1 MPLPTNYSRPSL
13 PYAPLQSLPN
23 DRRFVNLTTLQQPPT
38 AEMFDAELNAI
49 LDKIN
54 TLAAAINVTVAGNI
68 PGSDN
73 PDNAGKF
80 LVTDGAGNLSFIL
93 VGSDNITLNAIAT
106 ALLQNQAVTQEKI
119 GDGAVGADQ
128 LADGGVLTAK
138 LADLA
143 VSNAKLQPVPLSKT
157 RASGT
162 PCIVVGQTGGSHYGE
177 ATLNLN
183 PFGIVTMGTDGK
195 MNVYN
200 LSSVWYYSN
209 VTYDGS
215 KLTNQSVTLGKI
227 TVGVNNAGV
236 VGSGD
241 GTTAASFI
249 NADNQ
254 IYGVLSGGGGN
265 NVSFRKIAQVLNN
278 DNANVG
284 AINGAILQVGSVDFG
299 AINPAKNPLGNVKF
313 FDAGYQSNNQNH
325 DFYLFK
331 SFTGVW
337 NGTGI
342 YDFTIVG
349 NYRTGYF
356 MVSVAFANVPYRYF
370 ITQTTTYSFRL
381 SVVNNNGNP
390 ADAAFSIMIWGVE

>member
-1 MPLPTNYSRPSL
+1 MPLPTNYSRPTL
-13 PYAPLQSLPN
+13 PYEPLQSLPN

-54 TLAAAINVTVAGNI
+54 TLAAAINATVAGNI

-93 VGSDNITLNAIAT
+93 AGSDNIALNSIAT
-106 ALLQNQAVTQEKI
+106 ALLQNQAVTQDKI
-119 GDGAVGADQ
+119 GDGAVGSDQ
-128 LADGGVLTAK
+128 LADGSVITAK
-138 LADLA
+138 LADLS

-157 RASGT
+157 RSSGT

-200 LSSVWYYSN
+200 LASVWYYSN
-209 VTYDGS
+209 VTYEGS
-215 KLTNQSVTLGKI
+215 KLTDQSVTLSKI

-236 VGSGD
+236 VGSGN

-249 NADNQ
+249 NTDNQ

-284 AINGAILQVGSVDFG
+284 VINGNILQAGSVDFG
-299 AINPAKNPLGNVKF
+299 AINPANNPLGNVKF
-313 FDAGYQSNNQNH
+313 FDAGYYSNNQSG

-331 SFTGVW
+331 SFTAVRTGV
-337 NGTGI
+337 GL
-342 YDFTIVG
+342 YDFTIKTG
-349 NYRTGYF
+349 YRTNYF
-356 MVSVAFANVPYRYF
+356 LISVAFAGNSFPYYV
-370 ITQTTTYSFRL
+370 TQSTPYSFR
-381 SVVNNNGNP
+381 VTVTGGEAP
-390 ADAAFSIMIWGVE
+390 FAITIIGYQ

>member
-1 MPLPTNYSRPSL
+1 MPLPINNSRPAI
-13 PYAPLQSLPN
+13 PYNPIQILPN
-23 DRRFVNLTTLQQPPT
+23 YDRYSSLGQFPPT
-38 AEMFDAELNAI
+38 PQQ
-49 LDKIN
+49 LDGDFNRVIDLVN
-54 TLAAAINVTVAGNI
+54 TLADAINNTAAGI
-68 PGSDN
+68 FPGADD
-73 PDNAGKF
+73 PLNANK
-80 LVTDGAGNLSFIL
+80 LPTNDGAGNVSWTLINPL
-93 VGSDNITLNAIAT
+93 NLDVNAVQTPHVQDGAITAPKIQVGAVGT
-106 ALLQNQAVTQEKI
+106 NQLD
-119 GDGAVGADQ
+119 DGAV
-128 LADGGVLTAK
+128 TTPK
-138 LADLA
+138 LGDLS

-157 RASGT
+157 RSSGT

-177 ATLNLN
+177 QTLNLN

-200 LSSVWYYSN
+200 LASVWYYSN

-284 AINGAILQVGSVDFG
+284 AINGNILQPNSVDFG
-299 AINPAKNPLGNVKF
+299 AINPANNPLGNVKF
-313 FDAGYQSNNQNH
+313 FDAGFQSNNNNH

-331 SFTGVW
+331 QFIAVW

-342 YDFTIVG
+342 YDFTVIG
-349 NYRTGYF
+349 DYRTDYF
-356 MVSVAFANVPYRYF
+356 IVSVNFANVPYRYF
-370 ITQTTTYSFRL
+370 ITQTTQYSFRL
-381 SVVNNNGNP
+381 SVVNNNGTP
-390 ADAAFSIMIWGVE
+390 VDAAFSIMILGYQ